1 LNPVHSKN
9 ILQVIGLAKAI
20 SIFQNSILMQ
30 MLINHFQ
37 KLFTKILNKMKH
49 LNTYFKL
56 FAHNIPVLG
65 KSRSAIYDLQKGCI
79 VFIPNI
85 LFQIIQDL
93 SVNPLQDVRFQY
105 APNQPELFDNYINF
119 LIKKDLGFKTKTP
132 KSFPELDLNFDAP
145 TDIYSAIIESDFR
158 EYDINPVMTSLDE
171 LLCRHIE
178 LRLNVNDLEKEEL
191 ICFFQNINTK
201 SFRSIIVL
209 IEYRPELWYENW
221 AKEIFEACQKIE
233 KIVITNSVI
242 KFNTDDYPK
251 QIMFSTQS
259 IEEVSLYKK
268 RYIINLNYF
277 SEAQRFNPFYN
288 RKVCIDFMGNIKNDL
303 RQTYS
308 FGNISSDSIVQVNKK
323 QEFRELWNASPDTI
337 EEIKDS
343 ELRYCQF
350 LPFLLTQ
357 NKENN
362 WAIVSKENVPM
373 AI

>member
-1 LNPVHSKN
+1 
-9 ILQVIGLAKAI
+9 
-20 SIFQNSILMQ
+20 MQ

-37 KLFTKILNKMKH
+37 KLFTKILNKMKQ

-93 SVNPLQDVRFQY
+93 NVNSLQDVRFQY
-105 APNQPELFDNYINF
+105 APNQPELFDNYISF
-119 LIKKDLGFKTKTP
+119 LIKKDLGFKTKNP
-132 KSFPELDLNFDAP
+132 KSFPELDLSFDAP

-158 EYDINPVMTSLDE
+158 EYDINNVITSLDE
-171 LLCRHIE
+171 ILCRHLEI
-178 LRLNVNDLEKEEL
+178 RLNINDLEKEE
-191 ICFFQNINTK
+191 IIGFFRKINNK

-209 IEYRPELWYENW
+209 IEYRSELWYENW
-221 AKEIFEACQKIE
+221 AKEIFEVCQKIE
-233 KIVITNSVI
+233 QIVITNAPI
-242 KFNTDDYPK
+242 KFDTEDYPK

-288 RKVCIDFMGNIKNDL
+288 RKVCIDVMGNIKNDL

-308 FGNISSDSIVQVNKK
+308 FGNVLSDAILQITET
-323 QEFRELWNASPDTI
+323 QEFRAFWNASPDRL

-350 LPFLLTQ
+350 LPFLLTK
-357 NKENN
+357 NNENN
-362 WAIVSKENVPM
+362 WVTVAQESISVAI
-373 AI
+373 